1 MNNSLYIWDVD
12 DVLNNLTKDFINYIT
27 PSIPYETILNPNI
40 HDSLGL
46 SQDDYLYELDNF
58 RRREYLNL
66 KPNLDL
72 TNFIKSRK
80 NSMHYVLTSVPHEFI
95 EISFCWVK
103 RNFDKTFFGYLFAPS
118 RRENGNLKMPIKRD
132 HLNNLNLFGRKT
144 FFIDDN
150 PYNFINI
157 DNTSIT
163 KVLWPQPWNS
173 SGKSLKKG
181 EKYIEKLFEENLNEC
196 T

>member
-12 DVLNNLTKDFINYIT
+12 DVLNNLTKDFISYIA
-27 PSIPYETILNPNI
+27 PSIPYKEILNPNI

-46 SQDDYLYELDNF
+46 SQNDYHYELDNF

-66 KPNLDL
+66 KPNLEII
-72 TNFIKSRK
+72 NFIKSRK
-80 NSMHYVLTSVPHEFI
+80 GSMHYILTSVPHEFI

-103 RNFDKTFFGYLFAPS
+103 RNFDNMFYGYLFAPS
-118 RRENGNLKMPIKRD
+118 RRENVNLQTSAKMD
-132 HLNNLNLFGRKT
+132 HLNNLNLIGRKT
-144 FFIDDN
+144 YFIDDN

-173 SGKSLKKG
+173 STKSLEEG
-181 EKYIEKLFEENLNEC
+181 EKYIKKLFEEN
-196 T
+196 